1 VRGIGRAL
9 QPAMERIL
17 VVVFDSERN
26 AHEAS
31 HILHGLEEEGVIRVY
46 ADAIV
51 SRDTRDAFTA
61 ISTHGPWPEGAM
73 GATAVGSMIG
83 MLAGPAGLAAG
94 AIAGFVLGATTDFA
108 HARVDD
114 DFVHDVANSLEPG
127 KVALVAEIDED
138 FSEPVDARL
147 KPLGGFAFRRPLS
160 EIVDTEYEQRV
171 TAFRAAVARLK
182 AERARRSTA
191 RKTRAGAR

>member
-1 VRGIGRAL
+1 
-9 QPAMERIL
+9 MERVL
-17 VVVFDSERN
+17 VVVFDSEDKAR
-26 AHEAS
+26 EAS
-31 HILHGLEEEGVIRVY
+31 RILHALEDEGVIRVY

-51 SRDTRDAFTA
+51 TRDSRDAITA
-61 ISTHGPWPEGAM
+61 ISANGPMPEGAM

-108 HARVDD
+108 HAREDD

-127 KVALVAEIDED
+127 KAAMVAEIDED

-160 EIVDTEYEQRV
+160 ELVDAEYEQRV

-182 AERARRSTA
+182 AERKRRRTE
-191 RKTRAGAR
+191 RKTQVGAK

>member
-1 VRGIGRAL
+1 
-9 QPAMERIL
+9 MERIL
-17 VVVFDSERN
+17 VVVFGSGSK

-31 HILHGLEEEGVIRVY
+31 HILHDLEDEGVIRVY
-46 ADAIV
+46 AEAIV
-51 SRDTRDAFTA
+51 TRDTRDAITA
-61 ISTHGPWPEGAM
+61 ISTQGPMPEGAM
-73 GATAVGSMIG
+73 GATAVGSMLG

-94 AIAGFVLGATTDFA
+94 AIAGFALGAATDFA

-114 DFVHDVANSLEPG
+114 EFVHDVASSLEPG
-127 KVALVAEIDED
+127 KAALVAEIQED
-138 FSEPVDARL
+138 FSDPVDARL
-147 KPLGGFAFRRPLS
+147 KPLGGFVFRRPLS